1 MCERTELSVGP
12 GMWDKFHV
20 SIGLSQGNALS
31 ALLLTMVMGLISKNV
46 KHGRVI
52 TLRMQA
58 IGP

>member
-20 SIGLSQGNALS
+20 SIGLRQQNSLS
-31 ALLLTMVMGLISKNV
+31 ALLLTMVVDLISKNV
-46 KHGRVI
+46 KHGRFI
-52 TLRMQA
+52 KLRMQA